1 LHLLDLEQQAK
12 EKGVDLSDPQAE
24 GTSELIANFNA
35 ELAAMYA
42 FYSAEIPR
50 LERQRVT
57 DAENDTTT
65 TKL

>member
-1 LHLLDLEQQAK
+1 
-12 EKGVDLSDPQAE
+12 
-24 GTSELIANFNA
+24 
-35 ELAAMYA
+35 MYA